1 MAGGGG
7 GGFENST
14 DAKYGISQPN
24 TGWVLVKILKININ
38 CFQIFLILKFL
49 RRHQLLYL

>member
-24 TGWVLVKILKININ
+24 TAWVLVNKK
-38 CFQIFLILKFL
+38 
-49 RRHQLLYL
+49 